1 MLDPI
6 DKVVK
11 KIKRAIT
18 DSGSEVKRGE
28 GKEGVENLMSI
39 YSAVTGKTMDDIEL
53 EFEGK
58 GYGDFKSA
66 VAEAV
71 AETLRPIQERHAD
84 LVKNKDYL
92 EAVYKRGAEQAN
104 RTAMKTISKV
114 YRKVG
119 FIQP

>member
-1 MLDPI
+1 ME
-6 DKVVK
+6 
-11 KIKRAIT
+11 T
-18 DSGSEVKRGE
+18 
-28 GKEGVENLMSI
+28 
-39 YSAVTGKTMDDIEL
+39 
-53 EFEGK
+53 
-58 GYGDFKSA
+58 

-84 LVKNKDYL
+84 LIKNKDYL
-92 EAVYKRGAEQAN
+92 EAVYKNGAEKAN